1 VSTDRPGIGEIVDTV
16 LCAREEL
23 VRSGVWWIEADY
35 LTGVALGT
43 MLAGGGR

>member
-1 VSTDRPGIGEIVDTV
+1 MSTDRPAIGEIVDAV
-16 LCAREEL
+16 LVAREEL
-23 VRSGVWWIEADY
+23 VQRGVWWIEADY

>member
-1 VSTDRPGIGEIVDTV
+1 MITDRPGVAEIVDTV
-16 LCAREEL
+16 LVAREEL
-23 VRSGVWWIEADY
+23 VQRGIWWIEADY